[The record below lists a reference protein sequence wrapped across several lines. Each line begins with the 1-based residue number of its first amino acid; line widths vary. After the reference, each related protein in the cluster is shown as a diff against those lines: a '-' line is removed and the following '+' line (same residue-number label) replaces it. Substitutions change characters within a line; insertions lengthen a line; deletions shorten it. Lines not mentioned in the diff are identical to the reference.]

1 MSSTHLMI
9 EHLRALAAP
18 RRNNYFYGK
27 RLDVPHFRMEQ
38 DYGKE
43 KQWLLNRLSLGK
55 GVLCGLDVTAKYGEV
70 CVAPGVAIDGL
81 GREIIVPLQT
91 CIDPWAAPPLCCG
104 EDPQPPPIDRNATR
118 VVTLWLCYRECLAD
132 MMPVLVA
139 ECDIRQE
146 CAPGTI
152 VETFALKVTDGLP
165 PELGDPTWCNALHP
179 MPTPSPTPTPSPSPT
194 PNPTPWPRPTGWP
207 PPTRWPGPTAWP
219 SGHQMSERE
228 VLCSLLES
236 DCCPPAGD
244 PCVPIAALLLQGG
257 QIAQIETCRYRPRIY
272 SNAVLLDLILCLILR
287 IEECCG
293 QPAPTPSPSPTPRPT
308 PTATPTPRPTPT
320 PPPTPRPT
328 PTPTPTPGNTL
339 RVRSVSLMN
348 ATGNTLQS
356 LTEPGGAMQLSRQQA
371 AALIRV
377 TFVGTLD
384 PRTVTAGVPA
394 RGDDPNK
401 FTFLVET
408 KGGPYPQ
415 NVVPGRISGATS
427 AEALFQFIDGPFPPG
442 EYFVTL
448 AGTPDPTIGRPT
460 ILAMDHSALD
470 GEPIQLP
477 SGNGAPGGNFGFSF
491 IIA

>member
-1 MSSTHLMI
+1 MI

-55 GVLCGLDVTAKYGEV
+55 GVLCGLDVTGQYGQV

-81 GREIIVPLQT
+81 GREIIVPLKT
-91 CIDPWAAPPLCCG
+91 CIDPWAPPPLCCG
-104 EDPQPPPIDRNATR
+104 EDPQPPPVDRNATR

-152 VETFALKVTDGLP
+152 VETFALKITDGLP
-165 PELGDPTWCNALHP
+165 RELGDPTWCGALHP
-179 MPTPSPTPTPSPSPT
+179 GPTPSPTPSPRPSPSPT
-194 PNPTPWPRPTGWP
+194 PNPTPWPS
-207 PPTRWPGPTAWP
+207 PTAWP
-219 SGHQMSERE
+219 APTGSTTWPTGYRMSERE
-228 VLCSLLES
+228 LLCSLLEN
-236 DCCPPAGD
+236 DCCPPDGD

-272 SNAVLLDLILCLILR
+272 SNAVLLDLILCLMLR

-293 QPAPTPSPSPTPRPT
+293 QPPSTPSPTPTPRPTPT

-320 PPPTPRPT
+320 PTPTPRPT
-328 PTPTPTPGNTL
+328 PTPTPIPGNTL
-339 RVRSVSLMN
+339 RVRSVSLTN
-348 ATGNTLQS
+348 AAGNTLQS
-356 LTEPGGAMQLSRQQA
+356 LTQPGVAMQLSRQQA
-371 AALIRV
+371 AEVIRV
-377 TFVGTLD
+377 TFAGALD

-394 RGDDPNK
+394 RGDDPNR
-401 FTFLVET
+401 FTFLVER
-408 KGGPYPQ
+408 KGSPYPQ
-415 NVVPGRISGATS
+415 DIVPGSITGANS
-427 AEALFQFIDGPFPPG
+427 AQAQFQFVDGPFPVG
-442 EYFVTL
+442 EYVVTL
-448 AGTPDPTIGRPT
+448 AGTPDATIGRPT
-460 ILAMDHSALD
+460 ILATDRSALD
-470 GEPIQLP
+470 GEPTQLP
-477 SGNGAPGGNFGFSF
+477 SGNGAPGGNFVFSF
-491 IIA
+491 VIA